1 VKEENTAS
9 RKSNANENQ
18 INEWTRPRLEKSA
31 RERKRKIEKRKEK
44 RELGPFARGSV
55 DLIGYT
61 SCMVGLKMTVRN
73 TTPSTSATMREPGF
87 CVLNMQLGQLFVH
100 GATWRG
106 TARLQIRRCKAGV
119 IGTGLQRSQS
129 NQPHPTASMQWQSS
143 IEQHTSWPEQRL
155 QCEPN
160 SSVAAPPKCQAPKDQ
175 GGHSSTPSLY
185 QRRQSHEKVSLWSPY
200 SYGGTND

>member
-1 VKEENTAS
+1 MIRDRSLSGCEDVGSRSLLVNRRARAEEENTAS

-18 INEWTRPRLEKSA
+18 TNEWTRPRLERSA
-31 RERKRKIEKRKEK
+31 RERKREKRKREKRKEK

-61 SCMVGLKMTVRN
+61 RCMVGLKMTVRN

-87 CVLNMQLGQLFVH
+87 CVLSMQLGQLFVH

-106 TARLQIRRCKAGV
+106 TARLQIGRCKAGA

-129 NQPHPTASMQWQSS
+129 NQPHPTASMQW
-143 IEQHTSWPEQRL
+143 
-155 QCEPN
+155 
-160 SSVAAPPKCQAPKDQ
+160 
-175 GGHSSTPSLY
+175 
-185 QRRQSHEKVSLWSPY
+185 
-200 SYGGTND
+200 